1 MDGGRLAP
9 ERVTPLL
16 NPADP
21 LLRQTALWVIAH
33 HADWGPSMLPLFRE
47 WLARQHTAAEQ
58 RDAVRE
64 QLLAFAGDAAVREM
78 MATSLGE
85 PRTPV
90 ETRLLLLE
98 VMSQA
103 AVRPVPQG
111 WAMALNRSLADPDER
126 IVRQAVATLRAWPLE
141 AADKDNKNADDDEA
155 DDQQQSG
162 RVAGMLDRSLE
173 HVALATERPDDV
185 RVQAAAAVTGRLDAP
200 PPELFEFLLACLAAD
215 RPPLVRL
222 DAAEALGKS
231 RLNDMRLRA
240 LCEAVAVA
248 DVLAVPRLLRAF
260 EQSQNAEVGEKLVAA
275 LGRSPGFGSL
285 KRNALTTALASY
297 PEEVRQQASPLFER
311 LNQNAQKQRAR
322 LAELDGV
329 LSGGEVQR
337 GRELF
342 FGNKKAI
349 CATCHAVQGQ
359 GGTIGPDLSRISA
372 IRAPR
377 DLLEAIVLPSASFAR
392 GYEPFTAVTT
402 GGRVHTGVIT
412 RETSDAIYLF
422 STDRV
427 ESRLPRD
434 DVETLV
440 QSSVSIMPEGM
451 DAQLSRQELADLL
464 AFLQSL
470 R

>member
-1 MDGGRLAP
+1 M
-9 ERVTPLL
+9 
-16 NPADP
+16 
-21 LLRQTALWVIAH
+21 H
-33 HADWGPSMLPLFRE
+33 S
-47 WLARQHTAAEQ
+47 
-58 RDAVRE
+58 
-64 QLLAFAGDAAVREM
+64 
-78 MATSLGE
+78 TS
-85 PRTPV
+85 
-90 ETRLLLLE
+90 
-98 VMSQA
+98 
-103 AVRPVPQG
+103 
-111 WAMALNRSLADPDER
+111 
-126 IVRQAVATLRAWPLE
+126 
-141 AADKDNKNADDDEA
+141 
-155 DDQQQSG
+155 
-162 RVAGMLDRSLE
+162 
-173 HVALATERPDDV
+173 
-185 RVQAAAAVTGRLDAP
+185 P

-260 EQSQNAEVGEKLVAA
+260 EQSQNAEVGEKLVAV

-285 KRNALTTALASY
+285 KRDALTTALASY

-359 GGTIGPDLSRISA
+359 GGTIGPDLSRIGA